1 MKNNITLRV
10 DADLIR
16 EAKVLAARRGTSVS
30 AMLAKKLEEMVR
42 DEKAYD
48 AARKRALRRLE
59 GGWDLGWTPV
69 RDRQELHER

>member
-1 MKNNITLRV
+1 MKNNITLRI

-30 AMLAKKLEEMVR
+30 AMLSKQLEEMVR

-48 AARKRALRRLE
+48 VARKRALRGLE
-59 GGWDLGWTPV
+59 EGWDLGWTPV

>member
-16 EAKVLAARRGTSVS
+16 EAKVLAARQGTSVS
-30 AMLAKKLEEMVR
+30 AMLAEQLEELIR
-42 DEKAYD
+42 LEKAYE
-48 AARKRALRRLE
+48 AASARALRRIQK
-59 GGWDLGWTPV
+59 GWDLGWTPV

>member
-10 DADLIR
+10 DSDLIQ

-30 AMLAKKLEEMVR
+30 AMLAKQLEEMVR
-42 DEKAYD
+42 DEKAYET
-48 AARKRALRRLE
+48 ARRNALRGLE
-59 GGWDLGWTPV
+59 EGWDLGWTPV

>member
-10 DADLIR
+10 DSDLIW

-30 AMLAKKLEEMVR
+30 AMLAKQLEEMVR

-59 GGWDLGWTPV
+59 GGWDLRWTPV

>member
-1 MKNNITLRV
+1 MTNNITLRI

-30 AMLAKKLEEMVR
+30 AMLAKQLEAMVR

-48 AARKRALRRLE
+48 AARKRALRGLE
-59 GGWDLGWTPV
+59 EGWDLGWMPV